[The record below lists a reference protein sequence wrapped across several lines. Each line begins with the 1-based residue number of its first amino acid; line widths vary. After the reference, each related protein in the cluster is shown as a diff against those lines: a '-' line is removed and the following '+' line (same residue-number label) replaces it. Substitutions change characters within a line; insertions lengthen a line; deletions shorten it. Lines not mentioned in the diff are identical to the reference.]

1 MGEMKEDTIWD
12 YSKIPKKKWQW
23 DFVEDHWMDVVIG
36 ESGLEYIG
44 TDWTCQSGGGY
55 MGGFQT
61 LQWVTMYPDFMD
73 WAIPIATSAKAQGRN
88 VGRSAVLIEIIKLD
102 PEYKNG
108 YYKEQPKRGMEVS
121 FMAGYLYY
129 FAYEYYIQNWKTN
142 EELLEG
148 LKNVGLGSAKADAN
162 DTIWRNEATSSYDVL
177 DQLPNVKARTL
188 VIGVNDD
195 ELFPP
200 SAIKKIAEAIPGASV
215 FGYDS
220 ILGHLG
226 CAFHLTKASQP
237 IKEFLK

>member
-1 MGEMKEDTIWD
+1 
-12 YSKIPKKKWQW
+12 
-23 DFVEDHWMDVVIG
+23 
-36 ESGLEYIG
+36 
-44 TDWTCQSGGGY
+44 
-55 MGGFQT
+55 
-61 LQWVTMYPDFMD
+61 MYPDFMD

-102 PEYKNG
+102 PDYKDG
-108 YYKEQPKRGMEVS
+108 YYTEQPKRGMEVS

-129 FAYEYYIQNWKTN
+129 FAYEYYIQKWKTN

-162 DTIWRNEATSSYDVL
+162 VTIWRNEATASYDVL
-177 DQLPNVKARTL
+177 DQLANVKARTL

-200 SAIKKIAEAIPGASV
+200 SAIKKIADAIPGASV

-226 CAFHLTKASQP
+226 CAFHLTKASQQ
-237 IKEFLK
+237 ITDFLK